1 MAEQAKAVISAGG
14 AAAAAAATPAQ
25 SPDSALIHKALKE
38 CVQLFYRDV
47 VRWTR
52 GLSERNALAAEWNQL
67 VHPKTFSWS
76 DAAGK
81 LWTTPKDWMA
91 GIRYGSG
98 AAWLAY
104 ELDVRNFRVLRHD
117 GNLVL
122 CSLELWQKV
131 CVDSVVEEVTARRV
145 TAWLKRAQD
154 KIHLLH
160 LHETW
165 MEGHE
170 PKAKSVLKKATTI
183 TTNTIP
189 SKQNA
194 WKQTNLPSRRRH
206 ISPRLEEFHAKPLLH
221 ENHLVGISLK
231 GWDIGTSQGPIGN
244 ESWFS
249 RATEELEQSA
259 QYKLQVTAQHR
270 RVVLPEMVF
279 PSAHIVLERPQGDL
293 FLSWDAM
300 DALKEWASA
309 HQAIP
314 LNNSDVSYRGVSVL
328 QSSDAKLWKSKRD
341 TPSMSKSAEAVFHYD
356 WTYSTPFSGK
366 VYGNTGSSGWKQLE
380 KSAMPMELLT
390 DQSVPILLFDEVIL
404 LEDDLHDNGE
414 VQLSVKLRV
423 MPTCAFILSKLFL
436 RVDGVLLRVRE
447 CRMLVDF
454 GRHKLFRDIT
464 WRECK
469 WEDLATHNLPTN
481 LKAWAPE
488 GNKETPAFLHLLS
501 KVPQTSLPK
510 DLHAHAEMMLPRKA
524 MDGVVVQQVS
534 ACSSVAEEG
543 TAGGEKESI

>member
-1 MAEQAKAVISAGG
+1 MAEQVKVVKSAAG
-14 AAAAAAATPAQ
+14 AAATPAQ
-25 SPDSALIHKALKE
+25 SPEAAILHKALKE

-52 GLSERNALAAEWNQL
+52 GLLERNALAAEWNQL

-81 LWTTPKDWMA
+81 LWTKDWMT

-98 AAWLAY
+98 ATWLTY
-104 ELDVRNFRVLRHD
+104 EMDVRNFRVLRHD

-122 CSLELWQKV
+122 CSLELWQKI
-131 CVDSVVEEVTARRV
+131 CVDSAVEEVTARRV

-154 KIHLLH
+154 KINLLH

-170 PKAKSVLKKATTI
+170 PKAKSVVKKATT
-183 TTNTIP
+183 TTTIP
-189 SKQNA
+189 SKQNT

-231 GWDIGTSQGPIGN
+231 GWDIGTSQGPIGD

-249 RATEELEQSA
+249 QATEELEQSA
-259 QYKLQVTAQHR
+259 QYTLQVTAQHQHR
-270 RVVLPEMVF
+270 RMVLPEMVF
-279 PSAHIVLERPQGDL
+279 PSAHIALERPQGGL

-300 DALKEWASA
+300 DALREWASA

-314 LNNSDVSYRGVSVL
+314 LNNSEVSYRGVSVL

-341 TPSMSKSAEAVFHYD
+341 APSMSKSAEAVFHYD

-366 VYGNTGSSGWKQLE
+366 VYGNAGSSGWKKLE

-414 VQLSVKLRV
+414 VKLSVKLRV

-469 WEDLATHNLPTN
+469 WEDLATHDLPTD

-488 GNKETPAFLHLLS
+488 GNKETPAFLYLLS
-501 KVPQTSLPK
+501 KLPQTNLPNNL
-510 DLHAHAEMMLPRKA
+510 DAYAEMMLPRKPPGGA
-524 MDGVVVQQVS
+524 VVQQVS
-534 ACSSVAEEG
+534 ACSSDTEED
-543 TAGGEKESI
+543 TDGGENEAI